1 LADPL
6 ATSRRAGISGHIGI
20 NGSNFLV
27 GNTGIQESGSVKEKQ
42 MAKSI
47 SIIGAGI
54 AGLAAGCYGQMNGY
68 ETQIFEMHDQPGGV
82 CTAWQRK
89 DYTIDAC
96 LHWLVGSNKKSNFY
110 PIWEELG
117 AVQNRQFVNF
127 EEFRRVEDNDGKSFI
142 IYADLDRLEKHML
155 ELAPEDKAIIKSF
168 IGGAR
173 NLTKFKWSV
182 DKAPELENP
191 IDKFKLMLGMCPC
204 LGTFMKWR
212 KVSTAELATWFK
224 NPFLHRA
231 FHEAFAGDMDDF
243 SAFAMQM
250 TLAWQHIKEAGYP
263 IGGSLPFAQSIEKRY
278 LQLGGKINYKKAV
291 NKIIVENGQAV
302 GIQLTDGTEHRSDII
317 ISAADGHSTIFNML
331 EGKFLD
337 EKIKGYYDKLPLFP
351 PLVHVALGVNRDF
364 SGSPHHISYI
374 LDKPM
379 SIGNHLH
386 KSIGFTIYN
395 YDPTLAKPGKT
406 LLISTFNSDYDYW
419 NNLKQENPKQYD
431 AEKEKI
437 ADQLVA
443 FLDTRFPG
451 LAKQVE
457 MRDVATPLTWER
469 YSGNWRGSYEGWLIT
484 IKTFMMRMG
493 KELPG
498 LSNFYMVGQWVEP
511 GGGVPTAALSGR
523 NVMQIICQRDKK
535 KFITA
540 KP

>member
-1 LADPL
+1 
-6 ATSRRAGISGHIGI
+6 
-20 NGSNFLV
+20 
-27 GNTGIQESGSVKEKQ
+27 

-47 SIIGAGI
+47 IIIGAGI

-68 ETQIFEMHDQPGGV
+68 QTQIFEMHDQPGGV
-82 CTAWQRK
+82 CTAWKRK

-127 EEFRRVEDNDGKSFI
+127 DEFKRVEDKDGKAFI
-142 IYADLDRLEKHML
+142 IYADLDRLEKHMI

-173 NLTKFKWSV
+173 NLTSFKLPV
-182 DKAPELENP
+182 NKAPELYNP
-191 IDKFKLMLGMCPC
+191 IDALKMVLTMSPC
-204 LGTFMKWR
+204 LGTFLKWH
-212 KVSTAELATWFK
+212 KVSTAELSGCFK

-243 SAFAMQM
+243 SVLAMQM
-250 TLAWQHIKEAGYP
+250 SLAWQHMKQAGYP
-263 IGGSLPFAQSIEKRY
+263 IGGSLEFAKSIEKRY
-278 LQLGGKINYKKAV
+278 LRLGGQIHYRNPIKKIL
-291 NKIIVENGQAV
+291 VENGKTV
-302 GIQLTDGTEHRSDII
+302 GIQLADGTEYHSDIV
-317 ISAADGHSTIFNML
+317 ISTADGHSTIFDML
-331 EGKFLD
+331 DGKFIND
-337 EKIKGYYDKLPLFP
+337 KIRGYYDNLPLFP
-351 PLVHVALGVNRDF
+351 PLVYIGLGVNRDF
-364 SGSPHHISYI
+364 SGVPHEISYI

-386 KSIGFTIYN
+386 KSIGVNIFN
-395 YDPTLAKPGKT
+395 YDPTLAKLGKT
-406 LLISTFNSDYDYW
+406 VLVGMFNSDYDYW
-419 NNLKQENPKQYD
+419 KNLKQENPKQYD
-431 AEKEKI
+431 EEKEKI

-484 IKTFMMRMG
+484 VKTFMMRIS

-498 LSNFYMVGQWVEP
+498 LGNFYMAGQWVEP
-511 GGGVPTAALSGR
+511 GGGVPAVAMSSR
-523 NVMQIICQRDKK
+523 NVMQIICKRDKK
-535 KFITA
+535 KFVTTI
-540 KP
+540 P

>member
-1 LADPL
+1 
-6 ATSRRAGISGHIGI
+6 
-20 NGSNFLV
+20 
-27 GNTGIQESGSVKEKQ
+27 

-47 SIIGAGI
+47 NIIGAGI

-82 CTAWQRK
+82 CTAWKRK
-89 DYTIDAC
+89 DFTIDAC
-96 LHWLVGSNKKSNFY
+96 LHWLVGSNQKSNFY

-127 EEFRRVEDNDGKSFI
+127 EEFRRVENEDGKAFI

-173 NLTKFKWSV
+173 NMTKFKWLV
-182 DKAPELENP
+182 DKAPELYNP
-191 IDKFKLMLGMCPC
+191 VDYLKMMLAVSPC
-204 LGTFMKWR
+204 LGTFLKWR
-212 KVSTAELATWFK
+212 KVSTAELSGSFK
-224 NPFLHRA
+224 NPFLRRA
-231 FHEAFAGDMDDF
+231 FQEAFAGDMDDF
-243 SAFAMQM
+243 STFAMQM
-250 TLAWQHIKEAGYP
+250 SLAFQHVKEAGYP
-263 IGGSLPFAQSIEKRY
+263 VGGSLDFSWSIEKRY
-278 LQLGGKINYKKAV
+278 LQLGGKINYKKIV
-291 NKIIVENGQAV
+291 NKIIVENGKAM
-302 GIQLTDGTEHRSDII
+302 GIKLADGTEHRSDVV
-317 ISAADGHSTIFNML
+317 ISAADGHTTIFNML
-331 EGKFLD
+331 EGKFIND
-337 EKIKGYYDKLPLFP
+337 KIRGYYDKLPLFP
-351 PLVHVALGVNRDF
+351 PLVYVGLGINRDF
-364 SGSPHHISYI
+364 SSAPGHVSYI
-374 LDKPM
+374 LDKPIF
-379 SIGNHLH
+379 IGNQLQ
-386 KSIGFTIYN
+386 KSISYTIYN
-395 YDPTLAKPGKT
+395 FDATLAKPGKT
-406 LLISTFNSDYDYW
+406 VVAAMFNSDYDYW
-419 NNLKQENPKQYD
+419 KTLEQDNPKQYD

-484 IKTFMMRMG
+484 IKTFMMRMS

-498 LSNFYMVGQWVEP
+498 LNNFYMVGQWVEP

-523 NVMQIICQRDKK
+523 NVMQIICKRDKK

>member
-1 LADPL
+1 M
-6 ATSRRAGISGHIGI
+6 
-20 NGSNFLV
+20 V
-27 GNTGIQESGSVKEKQ
+27 
-42 MAKSI
+42 KSI

-82 CTAWQRK
+82 CTAWKRK

-96 LHWLVGSNKKSNFY
+96 LHWLVGSNKQSGFY

-127 EEFRRVEDNDGKSFI
+127 EEFRRVEDENGKAFI
-142 IYADLDRLEKHML
+142 IYADLDKLEKHML

-173 NLTKFKWSV
+173 SLIKFKIPV
-182 DKAPELENP
+182 DKAPELYNP
-191 IDKFKLMLGMCPC
+191 IDAVKMVIGMVPYM
-204 LGTFMKWR
+204 GTFIKWR
-212 KVSTAELATWFK
+212 KVTTAEVAGWFK
-224 NPFLHRA
+224 NPFLSRA
-231 FHEAFAGDMDDF
+231 LHEAFAGDMDDF
-243 SAFAMQM
+243 SAFAMLM
-250 TLAWQHIKEAGYP
+250 TLAWQHKKEAGYP
-263 IGGSLPFAQSIEKRY
+263 IGGSLPFAQAIGKRY
-278 LQLGGKINYKKAV
+278 LQLGGKINYKSPV
-291 NKIIVENGQAV
+291 NKIIIENSQAV
-302 GIQLTDGTEHRSDII
+302 GIRLADGTEHYSDLV
-317 ISAADGHSTIFNML
+317 ISAADGHTTIFNML
-331 EGKFLD
+331 EGKFIND
-337 EKIKGYYDKLPLFP
+337 KIKGYYDKLPLFP
-351 PLVHVALGVNRDF
+351 PLVYVGLGINRDF
-364 SGSPHHISYI
+364 SGLPHHVSYI

-395 YDPTLAKPGKT
+395 YDTTLAKPGKT
-406 LLISTFNSDYDYW
+406 VIAAMFNSDYDYW
-419 NNLKQENPKQYD
+419 KTLKQENPKQYIEQKD
-431 AEKEKI
+431 KI

-484 IKTFMMRMG
+484 VKTFMMRMG

-498 LSNFYMVGQWVEP
+498 LNNFYMSGQWVEP
-511 GGGVPTAALSGR
+511 GGGVPAVAMSAR
-523 NVMQIICQRDKK
+523 NVMQIICKRDKK
-535 KFITA
+535 KFITTI
-540 KP
+540 P